1 MNPPA
6 KVSPGALLAFLVI
19 SAFYSF
25 LPLLVV
31 GRWDWVP
38 GWVYAGLTL
47 FSTIG
52 SRVLAARK
60 NPGILAE
67 RAKSLQASDAKAW
80 DKKLMPLVGMIGPTL
95 ILLVSGLDVRLGWSP
110 ALPGWLGPAT
120 LAVLCLGLIF
130 GTWAFLENKFF
141 SGVVRIQTERGHHVI
156 DSGPY
161 RLVRHPGYAGALWM
175 YLAIPLY
182 FGSLWG
188 LIPAIG
194 LLLFWSSAL
203 RWRIKPCRRSCPVT
217 KNLPKEQNIACF
229 REFGSRLKQPFQILL
244 CPFLLRIGENFFGW
258 SGFDHF
264 AQIHENHVV
273 GQAFGLAQ
281 GMGNNHRC
289 VLRF

>member
-6 KVSPGALLAFLVI
+6 KVSLGALFAFLVI
-19 SAFYSF
+19 SSFYSF
-25 LPLLVV
+25 LPLLIV

-47 FSTIG
+47 VSTIG
-52 SRVLAARK
+52 SRILAARK

-67 RAKSLQASDAKAW
+67 RAKSLQASDAKEW
-80 DKKLMPLVGMIGPTL
+80 DKKLMPLVGMLGPTL

-120 LAVLCLGLIF
+120 LAVLCLGLIL

-194 LLLFWSSAL
+194 LVVVLVIRTAL
-203 RWRIKPCRRSCPVT
+203 EDQT
-217 KNLPKEQNIACF
+217 LQEELPGYKE
-229 REFGSRLKQPFQILL
+229 
-244 CPFLLRIGENFFGW
+244 
-258 SGFDHF
+258 F
-264 AQIHENHVV
+264 AQRTKYRLFPGIW
-273 GQAFGLAQ
+273 
-281 GMGNNHRC
+281 
-289 VLRF
+289 